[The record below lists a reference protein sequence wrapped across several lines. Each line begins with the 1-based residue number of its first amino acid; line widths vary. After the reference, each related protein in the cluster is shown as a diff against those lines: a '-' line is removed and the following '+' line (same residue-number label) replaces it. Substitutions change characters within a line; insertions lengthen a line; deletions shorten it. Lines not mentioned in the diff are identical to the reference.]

1 MILRDVVV
9 AGERRLLG
17 AQDSPTASLRT
28 TLERRTPLLEVVST
42 HPSASPPLT
51 AERVCEW
58 LATQS
63 EESRLAC
70 ARALSKEL
78 EAVAHDAHSQGLEIG
93 RSTGR
98 QEVEA
103 QAGSALAALA
113 TMVSAIENVI
123 SRESTQLAESC
134 AEIVCAAFTKIAGT
148 ALIERDAVLQ
158 VVLQVLSRVKN
169 EAELS
174 IRVSPTDLPILQSY
188 AARLDD
194 ALGGR
199 HWTLIPDTRVSAGGC
214 MVESSSGTLNGT
226 LESQLHGLLA
236 TLRAA
241 KKPQDPP

>member
-1 MILRDVVV
+1 
-9 AGERRLLG
+9 
-17 AQDSPTASLRT
+17 
-28 TLERRTPLLEVVST
+28 
-42 HPSASPPLT
+42 
-51 AERVCEW
+51 
-58 LATQS
+58 
-63 EESRLAC
+63 
-70 ARALSKEL
+70 
-78 EAVAHDAHSQGLEIG
+78 
-93 RSTGR
+93 
-98 QEVEA
+98 
-103 QAGSALAALA
+103 
-113 TMVSAIENVI
+113 
-123 SRESTQLAESC
+123 
-134 AEIVCAAFTKIAGT
+134 
-148 ALIERDAVLQ
+148 VLQ